1 MPGLDLAKFKKL
13 LGIES
18 MDNSKDFEL
27 QYILDDVEVR
37 VLDYC
42 HIEELPTGLKSTCYR
57 MAIDLYR
64 NENIGQEERDTVV
77 TSLSEG
83 NTSTSFKAKEQDKA
97 YLESILKDYRLQL
110 NRYRK
115 LVWE

>member
-1 MPGLDLAKFKKL
+1 MPRLDLAKFKKL
-13 LGIES
+13 LGIDSVEK
-18 MDNSKDFEL
+18 SKDFEL
-27 QYILDDVEVR
+27 QYILDDVEDR

-42 HIEELPTGLKSTCYR
+42 HIEELPAGLKNTCYR

-83 NTSTSFKAKEQDKA
+83 DTSTSFKVKDQDKA